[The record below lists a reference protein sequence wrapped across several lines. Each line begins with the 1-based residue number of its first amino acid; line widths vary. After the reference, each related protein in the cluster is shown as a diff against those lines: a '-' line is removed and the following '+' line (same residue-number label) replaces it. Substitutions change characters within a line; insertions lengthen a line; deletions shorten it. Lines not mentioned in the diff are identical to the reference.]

1 MNQDNLIK
9 LKEDN
14 HKSLYELGVTR
25 ENIVELKRKITK
37 GEKISI
43 LSDTMFSAMFQNENR
58 IKYSAKFL
66 SYFVDVSYE
75 DLLKNIKLSKN
86 VSSNEK
92 EYDKGTRCDY
102 VARLGKTIL
111 GIEVNNNYNIEV
123 MERNVEYAYKQYSEK
138 IVRGGI
144 KDKDGKSVYEYSQTI
159 QFNLNNFSF
168 KENDKIIDV
177 YGIQNDAGL
186 RLNNKIIFVQIYV
199 PNLMKKCYTKSIE
212 SLDEREKYLYA
223 LVEQN
228 ISKLE
233 KLGEDNI
240 MKEYIKEAEEVCFD
254 TGFGESYDKERALRE
269 QEYNYGLDDGI
280 KEGIAQGSL
289 DKSIEIAKNLLQS
302 NVDISIILKS
312 TGLSKE
318 QIEELKN

>member
-66 SYFVDVSYE
+66 SYFIDVSYE
-75 DLLKNIKLSKN
+75 DLLKNIKLSNN

-102 VARLGKTIL
+102 VARFDKTIL

-159 QFNLNNFSF
+159 QFNLNNFHL
-168 KENDKIIDV
+168 KE
-177 YGIQNDAGL
+177 
-186 RLNNKIIFVQIYV
+186 
-199 PNLMKKCYTKSIE
+199 M
-212 SLDEREKYLYA
+212 
-223 LVEQN
+223 
-228 ISKLE
+228 
-233 KLGEDNI
+233 
-240 MKEYIKEAEEVCFD
+240 IK
-254 TGFGESYDKERALRE
+254 
-269 QEYNYGLDDGI
+269 
-280 KEGIAQGSL
+280 
-289 DKSIEIAKNLLQS
+289 
-302 NVDISIILKS
+302 
-312 TGLSKE
+312 
-318 QIEELKN
+318 

>member
-92 EYDKGTRCDY
+92 
-102 VARLGKTIL
+102 
-111 GIEVNNNYNIEV
+111 
-123 MERNVEYAYKQYSEK
+123 
-138 IVRGGI
+138 
-144 KDKDGKSVYEYSQTI
+144 
-159 QFNLNNFSF
+159 
-168 KENDKIIDV
+168 
-177 YGIQNDAGL
+177 
-186 RLNNKIIFVQIYV
+186 
-199 PNLMKKCYTKSIE
+199 
-212 SLDEREKYLYA
+212 
-223 LVEQN
+223 
-228 ISKLE
+228 
-233 KLGEDNI
+233 
-240 MKEYIKEAEEVCFD
+240 
-254 TGFGESYDKERALRE
+254 
-269 QEYNYGLDDGI
+269 
-280 KEGIAQGSL
+280 
-289 DKSIEIAKNLLQS
+289 
-302 NVDISIILKS
+302 
-312 TGLSKE
+312 
-318 QIEELKN
+318 